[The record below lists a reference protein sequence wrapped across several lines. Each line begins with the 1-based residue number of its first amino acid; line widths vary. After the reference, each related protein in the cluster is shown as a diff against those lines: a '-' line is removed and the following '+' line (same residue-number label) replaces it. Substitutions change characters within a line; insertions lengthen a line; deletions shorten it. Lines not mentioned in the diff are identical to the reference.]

1 MLFEHK
7 DIFRQEKSTSYKQVT
22 VDDTIQQEPLI
33 GQALSLKED
42 NWWTGVQVSG
52 GVSLTELRRLTVC
65 VCVLSCSAPWWKQ
78 KHTYKQINNKQKQTL
93 TTSYL
98 VN

>member
-65 VCVLSCSAPWWKQ
+65 VCVCCHAQPHGGNRNT
-78 KHTYKQINNKQKQTL
+78 HTNK
-93 TTSYL
+93 
-98 VN
+98 